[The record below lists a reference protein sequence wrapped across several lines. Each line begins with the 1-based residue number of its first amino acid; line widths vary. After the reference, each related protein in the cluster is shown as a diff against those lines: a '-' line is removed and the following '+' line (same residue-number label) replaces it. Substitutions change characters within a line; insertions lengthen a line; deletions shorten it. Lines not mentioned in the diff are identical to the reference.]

1 MKRPMAGLGLQR
13 ALESELV
20 VGRIIGAVAQAGLT
34 GDQETGLVP
43 AAWGAIKHLF
53 AQLSCLLTSTL
64 QRKLGKDFRRWTYQ
78 IQGGV
83 VALLLA
89 TQTCISLAP
98 GIKQGVRVLE
108 FQTFVRHGGPF
119 PIKEPAANITHLPQA
134 HLDLFRELCHPPG
147 APGISEQEP
156 QHLGS
161 LGGKQALE
169 LTAYRDRLPSCNPLS
184 EYPIKD
190 QSGIALLVHKGDLV
204 FLAEGLACRGE
215 EGSDQQWDGARAI
228 PADRVDE
235 LPEGQTHVTGL
246 TIGQHSTG
254 KGLLAVF
261 QLKPNQRIDAAVNP
275 VQGQNRLH
283 ATDHGDL
290 GQQLQEQPQGRGLFV
305 FQLLGLFQQM
315 LKGCPETN
323 FRPSFTPA
331 GLFSNC

>member
-119 PIKEPAANITHLPQA
+119 PIKESAANITHLPQA

-204 FLAEGLACRGE
+204 FLAEG
-215 EGSDQQWDGARAI
+215 
-228 PADRVDE
+228 
-235 LPEGQTHVTGL
+235 QTHVTGL

-283 ATDHGDL
+283 AKDHGDL
-290 GQQLQEQPQGRGLFV
+290 GQQLQEQPQGRGLLV

-323 FRPSFTPA
+323 FRPSFSPA